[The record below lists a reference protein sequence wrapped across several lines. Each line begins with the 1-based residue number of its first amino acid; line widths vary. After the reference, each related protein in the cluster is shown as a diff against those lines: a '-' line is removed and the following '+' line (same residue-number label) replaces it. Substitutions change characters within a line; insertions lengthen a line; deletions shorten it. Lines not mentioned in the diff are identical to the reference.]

1 MLNCICKFIVN
12 GKGELHMK
20 KFIAL
25 LLSLVMILSSFG
37 VLASAETGSIGDLV
51 DDINFE
57 EALKN
62 FNADGMELPEDYLD
76 ENYQYDMEALLQ
88 SGALDNLNLFGLTV
102 DFLYNSSD
110 DLFWATLN
118 VKKNDLALARGNLN
132 VYLMRVLKNHFG
144 DDKLYT
150 AKNAEAIIN
159 FIGHLINEDFIDTK
173 VVFNSEPVSE
183 AVFYKTVVDF
193 SGLDVVIQRN
203 WCDNPR
209 LNFKPLMYALGVK
222 FGNLLERDFKDGQ
235 VLAET
240 IVKAV
245 ITQNLQVGPVNYFL
259 DLLAAMSRTYGMC
272 MVEPLKA
279 LLQSKLARGVIS
291 EEELSTM
298 RGLLNLI
305 FNNNNPDDTTR
316 LQFITPPTYRF
327 AIAKDQTE
335 VFLYLIVYL
344 NLVGRYKSNPQVV
357 SNYKTDISEST
368 ILTATEKDRISA
380 VIDGVFLGDLSGIV
394 AMMGDLT
401 VENMEEGKNDLWT
414 KFVTFLSDMI
424 KKFIGMFDKIYQSL
438 INFGKA

>member
-1 MLNCICKFIVN
+1 
-12 GKGELHMK
+12 MK

-25 LLSLVMILSSFG
+25 LLSLVMILSSFA
-37 VLASAETGSIGDLV
+37 VSASAETGSIGDLV

-57 EALKN
+57 EALKD

-88 SGALDNLNLFGLTV
+88 SGALNNMNLFGLTV
-102 DFLYNSSD
+102 DFLYNSSE
-110 DLFWATLN
+110 DLFWATLS
-118 VKKNDLALARGNLN
+118 VQKSDLAIARGNLN
-132 VYLMRVLKNHFG
+132 MYLMRVLKNHFG
-144 DDKLYT
+144 GNKLYT
-150 AKNAEAIIN
+150 AKNAETLIN
-159 FIGHLINEDFIDTK
+159 FIGHLINEDFTDTN

-183 AVFYKTVVDF
+183 AVFYKTVADF
-193 SGLDVVIQRN
+193 SGLDVVIQHN
-203 WCDNPR
+203 WCDNPNM
-209 LNFKPLMYALGVK
+209 NFKPLMYALGVSL
-222 FGNLLERDFKDGQ
+222 GNLLERDFKDGQ
-235 VLAET
+235 ILAET

-245 ITQNLQVGPVNYFL
+245 ITQNLEVGPVNYLL
-259 DLLAAMSRTYGMC
+259 DLLSAMSRTYGMC
-272 MVEPLKA
+272 MLEPLKA
-279 LLQSKLARGVIS
+279 LLQSKLTRGVIT

-305 FNNNNPDDTTR
+305 FNNNNPDDTSR
-316 LQFITPPTYRF
+316 LQLITPPTYRF
-327 AIAKDQTE
+327 AIAKDSTE
-335 VFLYLIVYL
+335 VFLYLLVYL

-357 SNYKTDISEST
+357 SGYKTDISEST
-368 ILTATEKDRISA
+368 ILTQTEKERVSA

-424 KKFIGMFDKIYQSL
+424 KRFIGLFDKIYQYL

>member
-1 MLNCICKFIVN
+1 
-12 GKGELHMK
+12 MK

-25 LLSLVMILSSFG
+25 LLSLVMILSSFA
-37 VLASAETGSIGDLV
+37 VSASAETGSIGDLV

-57 EALKN
+57 EALKD

-88 SGALDNLNLFGLTV
+88 SGALNNMNLFGLTV
-102 DFLYNSSD
+102 DFLYNSSE
-110 DLFWATLN
+110 DLFWATLS
-118 VKKNDLALARGNLN
+118 VQKSDLAIARGNLN
-132 VYLMRVLKNHFG
+132 MYLMRVLKNHFG
-144 DDKLYT
+144 GNKLYT
-150 AKNAEAIIN
+150 AKNAETLIN
-159 FIGHLINEDFIDTK
+159 FIGHLINEDFTDTN

-183 AVFYKTVVDF
+183 AVFYKTVADF
-193 SGLDVVIQRN
+193 SGLDVVIQHN
-203 WCDNPR
+203 WCDN
-209 LNFKPLMYALGVK
+209 LNMNFKPLMYALGVSL
-222 FGNLLERDFKDGQ
+222 GNLLERDFKDGQ
-235 VLAET
+235 ILAET

-245 ITQNLQVGPVNYFL
+245 ITQNLEVGPVNYLL
-259 DLLAAMSRTYGMC
+259 DLLSAMSRTYGMC
-272 MVEPLKA
+272 MLEPLKA
-279 LLQSKLARGVIS
+279 LLQSKLTRGVIT

-305 FNNNNPDDTTR
+305 FNNNNPDDTSR
-316 LQFITPPTYRF
+316 LQLITPPTYRF
-327 AIAKDQTE
+327 AIAKDSTE
-335 VFLYLIVYL
+335 VFLYLLVYL

-357 SNYKTDISEST
+357 SGYKTDISEST
-368 ILTATEKDRISA
+368 ILTQTEKERVSA

-424 KKFIGMFDKIYQSL
+424 KRFIGLFDKIYQSL

>member
-1 MLNCICKFIVN
+1 ML
-12 GKGELHMK
+12 MK

-25 LLSLVMILSSFG
+25 LLSLVMILSSFA
-37 VLASAETGSIGDLV
+37 VSASAETGSIGDLV

-57 EALKN
+57 EALKD

-88 SGALDNLNLFGLTV
+88 SGALNNMNLFGLTV
-102 DFLYNSSD
+102 DFLYNSSE
-110 DLFWATLN
+110 DLFWATLS
-118 VKKNDLALARGNLN
+118 VQKSDLAIARGNLN
-132 VYLMRVLKNHFG
+132 MYLMRVLKNHFG
-144 DDKLYT
+144 GDKLYT

-159 FIGHLINEDFIDTK
+159 FIGHLINEDFTDTN

-193 SGLDVVIQRN
+193 SGLDVVIQHN
-203 WCDNPR
+203 WCDNPNM
-209 LNFKPLMYALGVK
+209 NFKPLMYALGVSL
-222 FGNLLERDFKDGQ
+222 GNLLERDFKDGQ
-235 VLAET
+235 ILAET

-245 ITQNLQVGPVNYFL
+245 ITQNLEVGPVNYLL
-259 DLLAAMSRTYGMC
+259 DLLSAMSRTYGMC
-272 MVEPLKA
+272 MLEPLKA
-279 LLQSKLARGVIS
+279 LLQSKLTRGVIT

-305 FNNNNPDDTTR
+305 FNNNNPDDTSR
-316 LQFITPPTYRF
+316 LQLITPPTYRF
-327 AIAKDQTE
+327 AIAKDSTE
-335 VFLYLIVYL
+335 VFLYLLVYL

-357 SNYKTDISEST
+357 SGYKTDISEST
-368 ILTATEKDRISA
+368 ILTQTEKERVSA
-380 VIDGVFLGDLSGIV
+380 VIDGVFLGDLTGIV

-424 KKFIGMFDKIYQSL
+424 KKFIGLFDKIYQSL

>member
-1 MLNCICKFIVN
+1 ML
-12 GKGELHMK
+12 MK

-25 LLSLVMILSSFG
+25 LLSLVMILSSFA
-37 VLASAETGSIGDLV
+37 VSASAETGSIGDLV

-57 EALKN
+57 EALKD

-88 SGALDNLNLFGLTV
+88 SGALNNMNLFGLTV
-102 DFLYNSSD
+102 DFLYNSSE
-110 DLFWATLN
+110 DLFWATLS
-118 VKKNDLALARGNLN
+118 VQKSDLAIARGNLN
-132 VYLMRVLKNHFG
+132 MYLMRVLKNHFG
-144 DDKLYT
+144 GNKLYT
-150 AKNAEAIIN
+150 AKNAETLIN
-159 FIGHLINEDFIDTK
+159 FIGHLINEDFTDTN

-193 SGLDVVIQRN
+193 SGLDVVIQHN
-203 WCDNPR
+203 WCDNPNM
-209 LNFKPLMYALGVK
+209 NFKPLMYALGVSL
-222 FGNLLERDFKDGQ
+222 GNLLERDFKDGQ
-235 VLAET
+235 ILAET

-245 ITQNLQVGPVNYFL
+245 ITQNLEVGPVNYLL
-259 DLLAAMSRTYGMC
+259 DLLSAMSRTYGMC
-272 MVEPLKA
+272 MLEPLKA
-279 LLQSKLARGVIS
+279 LLQSKLTRGVIT

-305 FNNNNPDDTTR
+305 FNNNNPDDTSR
-316 LQFITPPTYRF
+316 LQLITPPTYRF
-327 AIAKDQTE
+327 AIAKDSTE
-335 VFLYLIVYL
+335 VFLYLLVYL

-357 SNYKTDISEST
+357 SGYKTDISEST
-368 ILTATEKDRISA
+368 ILTQTEKERVSA
-380 VIDGVFLGDLSGIV
+380 VIDGVFLGDLTGIV

-424 KKFIGMFDKIYQSL
+424 KRFIGLFDKIYQSL